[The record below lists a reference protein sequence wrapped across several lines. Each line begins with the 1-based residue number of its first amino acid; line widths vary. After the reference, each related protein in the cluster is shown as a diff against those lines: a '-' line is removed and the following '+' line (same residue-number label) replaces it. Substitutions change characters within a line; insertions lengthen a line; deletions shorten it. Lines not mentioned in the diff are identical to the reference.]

1 MKIKHIT
8 KRIFAIAAAA
18 VLSSGMLGS
27 FAAPIQVKAEEA
39 SQASG
44 YRNVMYYGDWSIWGG
59 QGMFYP
65 KGIPADQLTHL
76 NFAFL
81 DFDANGELMF
91 TDKDAAT
98 GAPVGMDG
106 VTWGAANAGILN
118 AMQDLRAKNPNL
130 KIGVSLGGWSKSGDF
145 STVSAN
151 ESVRKHFVDNV
162 MKFIKYTNMDF
173 VDVDWEYPGSVREA
187 DKVDNKNDEGTL
199 QSSPA
204 DMQNYIALLKDLRA
218 ALDAQGAELGRTYEL
233 SVAISASKATLTLG
247 TDIPQLFDTVDF
259 VNVMTY
265 DMHGAW
271 DEISGH
277 QTGLYTNPDDPA
289 KDSGLSVDD
298 AVTYLLANGAKADKI
313 VIGAAFYT
321 RGWQKVA
328 PGGNEAL
335 PGLFQ
340 PAELCTMDADQQT
353 KSRGANNEAPLK
365 EGEGGR
371 MGGVWSYRS
380 IDKLKAAY
388 PGLTEYWDDTA
399 KAPYLYSKENGAFFT
414 FDNVRSVKEKAAY
427 VKAKGLGG
435 MISWMAS
442 QDAETNVSGQRDE
455 LTKAIKEGLYGS
467 APLKQHTLPSSNLD
481 VTVTV
486 ETFNEEWTRS
496 EGYAITITN
505 NAKKDESNEVLNLV
519 EIAGETIKSPMLYI
533 RTKSGAEFS
542 PSGYGSGTIKNENGC
557 GIIDLTSVSD
567 GQTIAP
573 GASYSFQIKS
583 SNKAELD
590 DIITV
595 ELAQRIVPGSAEI
608 SRQLVYGEYSD
619 APFILGVSDKEIQV
633 GDSFD
638 PLEGITATDSNDG
651 VITSSITF
659 SGSVDTQTEG
669 IYELTYSVTNKAG
682 KTTTAV
688 CKITVSA
695 KSENP
700 QPDNNAYDNNKIYFG
715 GEIVT
720 YEGKTYKCKWW
731 TQGTPPGSA
740 DGPWELIEASAAGTE
755 DTPEEVTGEE
765 SIPAEDAAKDTVV
778 DKETTDDDS
787 VNDSVT
793 GDEAASDDSSADSVT
808 DGQPSEENSSADS
821 GTDGEASSEDSSA
834 DSVTDGEASSED
846 SSVDSVTDG
855 EASSEDSSADSVS
868 DKEAADAAIADAEI
882 PAGDSVTDASIG

>member
-1 MKIKHIT
+1 MKIKYLS
-8 KRIFAIAAAA
+8 KRILAIAAAA
-18 VLSSGMLGS
+18 VFSSGLLGS
-27 FAAPIQVKAEEA
+27 FAVPVTAKAEEA

-81 DFDANGELMF
+81 DFDSSGELMF

-130 KIGVSLGGWSKSGDF
+130 KIGISLGGWSKSGDF

-151 ESVRKHFVDNV
+151 ESVRKNFVNNV

-187 DKVDNKNDEGTL
+187 DKVDNKNDEGTT

-204 DMQNYIALLKDLRA
+204 DMQNYIALLRDLRT

-233 SVAISASKATLTLG
+233 SVAISASKATLGLG
-247 TDIPQLFDTVDF
+247 TDIQELFNTVDF

-271 DEISGH
+271 DEFSGH
-277 QTGLYTNPDDPA
+277 QTGLYTNPDDPYKEA
-289 KDSGLSVDD
+289 GLSVDD
-298 AVTYLLANGAKADKI
+298 AVNHLLANGAKADKI

-328 PGGNEAL
+328 AGSNEAL

-340 PAELCTMDADQQT
+340 EAELCTMDADQKT

-380 IDKLKAAY
+380 IDKLKTTY
-388 PGLTEYWDDTA
+388 PGLVEYWDDIA
-399 KAPYLYSKENGAFFT
+399 KAPYLYSKESGAFFT
-414 FDNVRSVKEKAAY
+414 FDNKRSIQEKAAY
-427 VKAKGLGG
+427 VKANGLGG

-442 QDAETNVSGQRDE
+442 QDAETNVAGQRDE
-455 LTKAIKEGLYGS
+455 LTKTIKEALFGS
-467 APLKQHTLPSSNLD
+467 APLKQHSLPSSNLD

-486 ETFNEEWTRS
+486 ETFKEEWTQS
-496 EGYAITITN
+496 EGYSITITN

-519 EIAGETIKSPMLYI
+519 ELAGETIKSPLLYI

-557 GIIDLTSVSD
+557 GIIDLTAVSD
-567 GQTIAP
+567 GKTIAP
-573 GASYSFQIKS
+573 GVSYSFQIKS
-583 SNKAELD
+583 SNKAALD

-595 ELAQRIVPGSAEI
+595 ELAQRIIPGSAEI
-608 SRQLVYGEYSD
+608 SRQLVFGEYSD
-619 APFILGVSDKEIQV
+619 APFILGVADKEIQI

-638 PLEGITATDSNDG
+638 PLEGITATDVKDG
-651 VITSSITF
+651 VLTSSITVT
-659 SGSVDTQTEG
+659 GTVDTQTAGE
-669 IYELTYSVTNKAG
+669 YELTYSVTNAAG
-682 KTTTAV
+682 KTTTAT
-688 CKITVSA
+688 CKITVVE

-700 QPDNNAYDNNKIYFG
+700 EPDANAYDPSKIYFG

-731 TQGTPPGSA
+731 TQGTAPGSA
-740 DGPWELIEASAAGTE
+740 DGPWELVETSPANEEEALPEETVPEQPIPDENVSDDITKEEAVNGENQDNGNAEADSPETGEAPSEHPENGNIENENSEASGTPSE
-755 DTPEEVTGEE
+755 NPEEVN
-765 SIPAEDAAKDTVV
+765 P
-778 DKETTDDDS
+778 
-787 VNDSVT
+787 
-793 GDEAASDDSSADSVT
+793 
-808 DGQPSEENSSADS
+808 
-821 GTDGEASSEDSSA
+821 
-834 DSVTDGEASSED
+834 
-846 SSVDSVTDG
+846 
-855 EASSEDSSADSVS
+855 
-868 DKEAADAAIADAEI
+868 
-882 PAGDSVTDASIG
+882 PAGDTNTGDGESNTSEDNRVTF